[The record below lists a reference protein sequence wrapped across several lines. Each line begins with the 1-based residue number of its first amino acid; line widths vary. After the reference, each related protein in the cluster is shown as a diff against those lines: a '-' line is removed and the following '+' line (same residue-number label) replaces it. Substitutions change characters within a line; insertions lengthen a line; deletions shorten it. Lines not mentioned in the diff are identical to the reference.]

1 MVFIL
6 PRIIL
11 NFAID
16 KDEKYKTNIIQI
28 RRL

>member
-6 PRIIL
+6 PRIIM

-16 KDEKYKTNIIQI
+16 KDERYETNIIQI